1 MGWWRCE
8 GISWPVGKA
17 PGLVLS
23 WTWWWASFFD
33 HQQISTATFT
43 RANLNHLPLG
53 GSQKLGLAE
62 SRWMMGVMVLQGAI
76 GSLRRRVFDT
86 FHDRLQW
93 RACGGGSLPAAWH
106 VGHGEVAFSGSAVPQ
121 TLPKDTQYLPVN
133 PTWQWKITHLVIS
146 HESFGLVRVWL
157 PKGTQIHFLARQTPG
172 WLPVQTRR
180 SAAFGV
186 SQRYILQSRRGG
198 HKSNQTWS
206 SKVAMYLNPSIA
218 TPTRWTHNKQTL

>member
-8 GISWPVGKA
+8 GISWPVGQA

-86 FHDRLQW
+86 FHDSLQW

-121 TLPKDTQYLPVN
+121 TLPKDTKYPPVN
-133 PTWQWKITHLVIS
+133 PTWQWKITHLDAFSDFPWKLRFSAGLITEGYS
-146 HESFGLVRVWL
+146 NSFSGPANPRLAARSDPQKCSVWGFTAL
-157 PKGTQIHFLARQTPG
+157 HIAVEERGTQI
-172 WLPVQTRR
+172 
-180 SAAFGV
+180 
-186 SQRYILQSRRGG
+186 
-198 HKSNQTWS
+198 KSNLKLKGCYVFEPKYS
-206 SKVAMYLNPSIA
+206 NP
-218 TPTRWTHNKQTL
+218 NKMDTQ